1 MMKSKMGTSGGMK
14 SKMAPTGVKKKSPMP
29 MPKPKAKKK

>member
-14 SKMAPTGVKKKSPMP
+14 SKMAPTGGKKKPPAS
-29 MPKPKAKKK
+29 MPKPKPKK

>member
-14 SKMAPTGVKKKSPMP
+14 SKMAPTGGKKKAPMP
-29 MPKPKAKKK
+29 MVKPKPKKK

>member
-14 SKMAPTGVKKKSPMP
+14 SKMAPTGGKKKAPMP
-29 MPKPKAKKK
+29 MVKPKAKKK